1 MKTFLIWL
9 PSLAVSIG
17 AVLFYTFADYG
28 IVALATAVI
37 VGGAWIYGRES
48 HEKMQ
53 MLR

>member
-1 MKTFLIWL
+1 MKTFLIWVL
-9 PSLAVSIG
+9 SLAISIG
-17 AVLFYTFADYG
+17 AVMFYTYADYG

-37 VGGAWIYGRES
+37 VGGAWIYGRGS